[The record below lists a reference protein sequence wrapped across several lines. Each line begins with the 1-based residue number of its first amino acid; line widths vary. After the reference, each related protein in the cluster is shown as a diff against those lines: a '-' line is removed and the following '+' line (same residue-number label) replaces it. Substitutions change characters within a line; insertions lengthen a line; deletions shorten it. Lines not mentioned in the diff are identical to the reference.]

1 MNKNKRMKSIRTPT
15 LNQILNFICELGM
28 LKRIKHEGWRVA
40 GVEYPE
46 SVAEHSLR
54 AAQIGFILAKMEKFK
69 NPYKVASMVIFH
81 DIGECRIGDLHKIA
95 NRYVNANELEAVAD
109 QTNDLD
115 EIGAE
120 IFKLWEE
127 TENRTTKA
135 GILAK
140 DADLLEQ
147 AVTAKEYLEK
157 GYNFTQK
164 WIDAIKLHLQTKSA
178 QMLCAELQNC
188 NSNDWWQSLK

>member
-1 MNKNKRMKSIRTPT
+1 MKSIRAPK

-40 GVEYPE
+40 GVEQPE
-46 SVAEHSLR
+46 SVADHSLR
-54 AAQIGFILAKMEKFK
+54 ASQIAFILAKMEKFK
-69 NPYKVASMVIFH
+69 NPYKVASMIIFH

-95 NRYVNANELEAVAD
+95 TRYVNANELQAVAD
-109 QTNDLD
+109 QTNDLED
-115 EIGAE
+115 IGAE

-127 TENRTTKA
+127 TENRQTKA
-135 GILAK
+135 GKIAK

-147 AVTAKEYLEK
+147 AITAKEYLEK

-164 WIDAIKLHLQTKSA
+164 WIDAIKQNLQTKSA
-178 QMLCAELQNC
+178 QILCAELQNA
-188 NSNDWWQSLK
+188 NSNDWWQGLK